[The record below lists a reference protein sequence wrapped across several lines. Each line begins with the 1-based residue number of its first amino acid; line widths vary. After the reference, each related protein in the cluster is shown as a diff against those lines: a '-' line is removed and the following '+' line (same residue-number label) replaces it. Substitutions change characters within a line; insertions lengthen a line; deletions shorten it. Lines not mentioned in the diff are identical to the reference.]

1 MNAES
6 GMLEYLLNPKEA
18 SYLLTELA
26 EKIIVDEGDVVA
38 KLNYIDRAV
47 TAARMP
53 LLQEDATTLKDLM
66 SDPSMKKYFTNP
78 TEHLKTGAY
87 RELAAISTE
96 THLKGVVAYVA
107 ASGLIFAH
115 SFLEESLD
123 TTLKIAR
130 FVDIQPWLGFISER
144 SIAISTITEKGL
156 DASLEDKMG
165 AFVTAIRKEGL
176 LRRIE
181 LLSRIL
187 RKSIATSGLRDY
199 TYDGERVARLDELR
213 HQLAHRRSVQYTIN
227 DALKDVRYL
236 YSTALHFLD
245 LVTFKYDLY
254 GANRPK

>member
-1 MNAES
+1 
-6 GMLEYLLNPKEA
+6 MLEYLHNPKEA
-18 SYLLTELA
+18 AYLLTELA

-38 KLNYIDRAV
+38 KLNYIERVV

-53 LLQEDATTLKDLM
+53 LLQEDAATLKNLM
-66 SDPSMKKYFTNP
+66 SDPSTTRYFTNP
-78 TEHLKTGAY
+78 SEHLKTGAY

-96 THLKGVVAYVA
+96 THLKGVIAYVA

-130 FVDIQPWLGFISER
+130 LIDIQPWLGFISER
-144 SIAISTITEKGL
+144 SITVGSITEKTL
-156 DASLEDKMG
+156 EASLEDKIN

-176 LRRIE
+176 LKRIE

-187 RKSIATSGLRDY
+187 RKSIATSGMRDY
-199 TYDGERVARLDELR
+199 TYDAERTGRLDELR
-213 HQLAHRRSVQYTIN
+213 HQLAHRQPVQYTVN
-227 DALKDVRYL
+227 DALKDIRYL

-245 LVTFKYDLY
+245 LVTFKYDLH

>member
-1 MNAES
+1 
-6 GMLEYLLNPKEA
+6 MLEYLHNPKEA

-26 EKIIVDEGDVVA
+26 EKIIFDEGDVIA
-38 KLNYIDRAV
+38 KLNYIDRVV

-53 LLQEDATTLKDLM
+53 LLQEDAATLRDLM
-66 SDPSMKKYFTNP
+66 SDPSTTKYFTNP
-78 TEHLKTGAY
+78 AEHLKTGAY

-96 THLKGVVAYVA
+96 THLKGVTAYVA

-123 TTLKIAR
+123 TTLKITR
-130 FVDIQPWLGFISER
+130 LVDIQPWLGFIGDR
-144 SIAISTITEKGL
+144 SITVASIVEKTFE
-156 DASLEDKMG
+156 ASLEDKIN
-165 AFVTAIRKEGL
+165 AFVIAIRKEGL
-176 LRRIE
+176 LRNID

-187 RKSIATSGLRDY
+187 RKSIATSGVIDY
-199 TYDGERVARLDELR
+199 TYDADRIARLDELR
-213 HQLAHRRSVQYTIN
+213 HQLAHRRPVQYTIS

-236 YSTALHFLD
+236 YRTALHFLD

>member
-1 MNAES
+1 
-6 GMLEYLLNPKEA
+6 MLEYLHNPKEA
-18 SYLLTELA
+18 AYLLTELA

-38 KLNYIDRAV
+38 KLNYIQRVV

-53 LLQEDATTLKDLM
+53 LLQEDAATLKNLM
-66 SDPSMKKYFTNP
+66 SDPSTTKYFTNP
-78 TEHLKTGAY
+78 SEHLKTGAY

-96 THLKGVVAYVA
+96 THLKGVIAYVA

-130 FVDIQPWLGFISER
+130 LIDIQPWLGFISER
-144 SIAISTITEKGL
+144 SITVGSITEKTL
-156 DASLEDKMG
+156 EASLEDKIN

-181 LLSRIL
+181 LLSR
-187 RKSIATSGLRDY
+187 GVRDY
-199 TYDGERVARLDELR
+199 TYDAERTVRLDELR
-213 HQLAHRRSVQYTIN
+213 HQLAHRRPVQYTIN
-227 DALKDVRYL
+227 DALKDIRYL
-236 YSTALHFLD
+236 FRTAFHFLD
-245 LVTFKYDLY
+245 LVTFKYDLH